1 MQEVLVFTIVHV
13 LLPSDTLE
21 LVIFEPPFDAGNF
34 MVTFTFTRPS
44 FGAEEAIA
52 EIIGAEGFAIFAFAD
67 NTLDETALDGDAEVP
82 VTSETVATNVRNL
95 RIIGTPLG
103 PVLVGG

>member
-34 MVTFTFTRPS
+34 MVTFTFTRPP
-44 FGAEEAIA
+44 FAAEEEIA
-52 EIIGAEGFAIFAFAD
+52 EIVGAEGFAIFAFAD
-67 NTLDETALDGDAEVP
+67 NTLEETALDGDAKVP
-82 VTSETVATNVRNL
+82 ITSETVATNVRNL
-95 RIIGTPLG
+95 RINGTPLG
-103 PVLVGG
+103 PVVVGG